1 MALTHPT
8 PILYE
13 NLNLALQQEKNSVQS
28 EPVKSKGLLSS
39 TKQKEV
45 KLKDDMLNPSRR
57 VASYVKMIQAKR
69 EEIKNGTA

>member
-1 MALTHPT
+1 MALTNPT